1 MDFTG
6 KKVFVQTVTMYYTG
20 MVVEQD
26 KKFLRLSSAC
36 LITDTGRF
44 ADALKSCDFSEVEP
58 FAQDVFVS
66 LGAVVS
72 ITTIEKLPNK
82 QK

>member
-1 MDFTG
+1 MDFVG
-6 KKVFVQTVTMYYTG
+6 KKVFIQTVTMYYTG
-20 MVVEQD
+20 KVVDQD
-26 KKFLRLSSAC
+26 KKFLELECAC

-44 ADALKSCDFSEVEP
+44 MQAVKDAEFSEVEP
-58 FAQDVFVS
+58 FAENVFLS

-72 ITTIEKLPNK
+72 ITEIKSLPTK